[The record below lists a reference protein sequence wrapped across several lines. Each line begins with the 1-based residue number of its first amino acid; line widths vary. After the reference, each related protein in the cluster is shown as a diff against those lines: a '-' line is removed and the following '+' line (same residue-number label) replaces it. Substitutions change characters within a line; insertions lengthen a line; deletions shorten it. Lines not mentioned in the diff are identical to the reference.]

1 MSKLD
6 QFQKYAGVS
15 NLPSTEGRTKA
26 VIYTRVSTK
35 EQADNNA
42 SLSTQMKYCE
52 YYAHR
57 KELTIVE
64 RFGGTHESAKTDSRK
79 EFQRMLT
86 YVKRRKDIAFIIVFS
101 YDRFSRS
108 GTSGASIKE
117 DLKSRGIEIL
127 SATQEIDTT
136 TPAGVMQQDVLF
148 VFSKYDNDVRKDKCL
163 TGMREK
169 LRKGYIHG
177 VTPFGYTNLNPG
189 RNKDQQLVI
198 NEQGELLR
206 KAFHMKAKQNLTYA
220 EITKRLKKH
229 GWTKNYK
236 QLGAYFKNPIYC
248 GIITSSLI
256 PGEVIEGKH
265 PPLISKE
272 LFLKVNA
279 ILDKKNFGGAYNRD
293 DENLPLKQFV
303 KAESCG
309 TSYTGYHVKR
319 KNLYYYKNN
328 RQGSK
333 ENRSAK
339 KMHDLFVHLLSQYQ
353 LADENLKEVFKDII
367 YEVFFEMHEESL
379 SDVKSLSAQVSKI
392 ESKIEKMEER
402 FVLGE
407 IDKGLYTKYKG
418 QFESELDGIQQEI
431 ENSGFNLSNLDLAIE
446 NALEDALNL
455 PSLWASG
462 DLSEK
467 RRIQKMLFPEGI
479 LYNHEKHEYRTTRV
493 NSLFTA
499 ISAVAGNVGVNKKG
513 TNSNNMNLSHLVA
526 GARLELTTF
535 GL

>member
-15 NLPSTEGRTKA
+15 NVPNREGRSNA

-52 YYAHR
+52 HYAKR
-57 KELTIVE
+57 KDLTVVE
-64 RFGGTHESAKTDSRK
+64 YFGGTHESAKTDSRK
-79 EFQRMLT
+79 EFQRMIT
-86 YVKRRKDIAFIIVFS
+86 YVNRRKDIAYIIVYS

-117 DLKSRGIEIL
+117 DLKKKGIEVI

-136 TPAGVMQQDVLF
+136 TPAGMMQQDVFF
-148 VFSKYDNDVRKDKCL
+148 VFSKYDNDIRKDKCL
-163 TGMREK
+163 AGMREK
-169 LRKGYIHG
+169 LSKGYIHG

-189 RNKDQQLVI
+189 RSKEQQLVI
-198 NEQGELLR
+198 NEEGELLR
-206 KAFHMKAKQNLTYA
+206 KAFHMKAKYKLSNA
-220 EITKRLKKH
+220 EIARRLKPY
-229 GWTKNYK
+229 GWNRSYK
-236 QLGAYFKNPIYC
+236 KFTLYFKNPFYC

-272 LFLKVNA
+272 LFFKVEA
-279 ILDKKNFGGAYNRD
+279 ILNKRNNVGTYTKD
-293 DENLPLKQFV
+293 DENLPLKQFI
-303 KAESCG
+303 KADSCG
-309 TSYTGYHVKR
+309 TSYTGYLVK
-319 KNLYYYKNN
+319 KKGLYYYKNS
-328 RQGSK
+328 RQGSR
-333 ENRSAK
+333 ENKNAT
-339 KMHDLFVHLLSQYQ
+339 KMHDLFVQLLAQYQ
-353 LADENLKEVFKDII
+353 LSDESLKEVFKDII

-379 SDVKSLSAQVSKI
+379 SDVKTLSAQVSKI
-392 ESKIEKMEER
+392 ESNLEKIETR

-407 IDKGLYTKYKG
+407 IEKDLYLKYKG
-418 QFESELDGIQQEI
+418 QFDNELDTIQQEI
-431 ENSGFNLSNLDLAIE
+431 DNSGFNLSNLELAVE
-446 NALEDALNL
+446 NALQDALDL

-462 DLSEK
+462 DLNEK
-467 RRIQKMLFPEGI
+467 KRIQNMLFPEGI
-479 LYNHEKHEYRTTRV
+479 RYNYEKHEYRTTRV

-499 ISAVAGNVGVNKKG
+499 ISAVAGNIDANKKG
-513 TNSNNMNLSHLVA
+513 TNSNNMNLSRLVA
-526 GARLELTTF
+526 RPRVELGTS

>member
-6 QFQKYAGVS
+6 QFQKFAGIS
-15 NLPSTEGRTKA
+15 SLPSAEGKTKA

-52 YYAHR
+52 HYAHR

-86 YVKRRKDIAFIIVFS
+86 YVKRRKDIAFIIVYS

-117 DLKSRGIEIL
+117 DLKSKGVEIL
-127 SATQEIDTT
+127 SATQEIDTS
-136 TPAGVMQQDVLF
+136 TPAGTMQQDVFF
-148 VFSKYDNDVRKDKCL
+148 VFSKYDNDIRKDKCL
-163 TGMREK
+163 SGMREK
-169 LRKGYIHG
+169 LRSGYVHG
-177 VTPFGYTNLNPG
+177 IVPFGYTNLNPG
-189 RNKDQQLVI
+189 RGKTQQLVI

-206 KAFHMKAKQNLTYA
+206 KAFHMRAKQNLTYA
-220 EITKRLKKH
+220 EITKRLKPF

-236 QLGAYFKNPIYC
+236 QLSTYFKNPIYC
-248 GIITSSLI
+248 GVITSSLI
-256 PGEVIEGKH
+256 PGEVIEGMH

-272 LFLKVNA
+272 MFLKINT
-279 ILDKKNFGGAYNRD
+279 ILDQKNFGGAYNRD

-309 TSYTGYHVKR
+309 TSYTGYHVK
-319 KNLYYYKNN
+319 KKDLYYYKNN

-333 ENRSAK
+333 ENRNAT
-339 KMHDLFVHLLSQYQ
+339 KMHDLFVQLLAQYE
-353 LADENLKEVFKDII
+353 LGDENLKPVLKEVI
-367 YEVFFEMHEESL
+367 YEVYLEMHVESL
-379 SDVKSLSAQVSKI
+379 NSVKTLSAQVSKI
-392 ESKIEKMEER
+392 ESKLDKIEER
-402 FVLGE
+402 FVLDE
-407 IDKGLYTKYKG
+407 IDKVLYTKYKG
-418 QFESELDGIQQEI
+418 QFECELNEIQEEI

-455 PSLWASG
+455 PSLWVSG
-462 DLSEK
+462 DLKEK
-467 RRIQKMLFPEGI
+467 RRIQRMLFPEGI
-479 LYNHEKHEYRTTRV
+479 LYNHDKHEYRTTKI
-493 NSLFTA
+493 NSLFIA
-499 ISAVAGNVGVNKKG
+499 ISVAAGSVAANKNG
-513 TNSNNMNLSHLVA
+513 TNSNDMNLSHFVDYPI
-526 GARLELTTF
+526 LE
-535 GL
+535 